1 MCVRTG
7 DPSPVQG
14 GGGWT
19 SSPLQVPNLRGLA
32 RTAGTV
38 LPVLPIPVT
47 TIQKGVEGPKIISA
61 VGSREEQSKR
71 NYLRTELNLNAV
83 MTGDGTVVDTG
94 HKYTKA
100 VLEAAA
106 DHEAEV
112 VVGAEVKGNLQ
123 GDDNIWS
130 CRLSLSWAR
139 RYNSR
144 LL

>member
-1 MCVRTG
+1 M
-7 DPSPVQG
+7 
-14 GGGWT
+14 
-19 SSPLQVPNLRGLA
+19 
-32 RTAGTV
+32 
-38 LPVLPIPVT
+38 I
-47 TIQKGVEGPKIISA
+47 
-61 VGSREEQSKR
+61 
-71 NYLRTELNLNAV
+71 
-83 MTGDGTVVDTG
+83 GDGTVVDTG